1 MRWLHEPP
9 LFFEEVIRKLVVS
22 TLREQTVV
30 TIAVLVRIFFIPLS
44 GENPETVDASDAS
57 FPAESFQAN
66 ASAFPRVR
74 PSSPLFKRESYL
86 NFLKSNKKNRPFSE
100 IEVPPNYLKKSDFFI
115 LGSCREWHRPSTGRH
130 RL

>member
-1 MRWLHEPP
+1 MKSGASKAMRRLHEPP

-44 GENPETVDASDAS
+44 GENPETVDAADSELS
-57 FPAESFQAN
+57 CGKLSGERFRF
-66 ASAFPRVR
+66 SAG

-86 NFLKSNKKNRPFSE
+86 NFLKNNKKTALL
-100 IEVPPNYLKKSDFFI
+100 VK
-115 LGSCREWHRPSTGRH
+115 
-130 RL
+130 